1 MSDYSSRIDDLRR
14 RVQRDPASIAFAQLA
29 EEYRRVRQYAESVET
44 CRAGLALHPGYLS
57 ARVTLGRALI
67 ELGELD
73 EAQQE
78 LEHVLKSAPEN
89 LAAIRGL
96 AEIYHRRGD
105 LAQALAQFQAAL
117 ALAPNDPELEET
129 INELAR
135 QVAPQRRAEPADSI
149 SLEQMQSLFE
159 LHAPSPQLPADVPP
173 SPSSIAPSEASS
185 AAPARVESVELIP
198 AVGET
203 GLVSSEQPHINLVEA
218 VAAVSAVS
226 ESVPQSFESVH
237 VEAPEP
243 PPSSDIASEEPES
256 RESVEPVPEVFEQ
269 ASEQTTA
276 LARLETMSLVLVAS
290 TPARDELDSL
300 VPEDSE
306 PPVEPRSLDLS
317 SSAPSEGVPP
327 VTPTEAPASV
337 ESASALPEGPDGEGS
352 SESAGSARARG
363 LHQIAALE
371 QWLDAIHV
379 TRAK

>member
-78 LEHVLKSAPEN
+78 LGHVLKSAPEN

-129 INELAR
+129 INELTR
-135 QVAPQRRAEPADSI
+135 QVAPQRRSEPADSI

-159 LHAPSPQLPADVPP
+159 LHAPPSPPPDVPP
-173 SPSSIAPSEASS
+173 VSSSS
-185 AAPARVESVELIP
+185 AALNEPSSETAPVDVVEQAPAVSDTPPMASESVEL
-198 AVGET
+198 
-203 GLVSSEQPHINLVEA
+203 
-218 VAAVSAVS
+218 
-226 ESVPQSFESVH
+226 
-237 VEAPEP
+237 
-243 PPSSDIASEEPES
+243 
-256 RESVEPVPEVFEQ
+256 VPEIFEAQ
-269 ASEQTTA
+269 ASEQTA

-290 TPARDELDSL
+290 APARDELGSL
-300 VPEDSE
+300 VPEDFE
-306 PPVEPRSLDLS
+306 PPAEAASLDLS
-317 SSAPSEGVPP
+317 SSGPSEGIPP
-327 VTPTEAPASV
+327 VPPTEAPASV
-337 ESASALPEGPDGEGS
+337 ESASALPEEPHGGGS

-363 LHQIAALE
+363 LHQVAALE